1 MLSKKIESIKPS
13 ATAEAARRVREL
25 KARGRDVISLCIG
38 EPDFST
44 PFLGQEMAI
53 QAIKDCDDNY
63 SPVAGTMV
71 LREEIAA
78 KFARDNALHYSPHE
92 IVVSNGAKQVLYNIL
107 GALLNPED
115 EVVLIAPYWVSYCEM
130 VRIFSGKPVVVPS
143 TEKFKMNI
151 TAIQEALNTKT
162 KAILIN
168 SPNNPSGVCY
178 DENELRELANV
189 LKAHP
194 QVYIISDDIYE
205 HITYSESNF
214 LNIANVAP
222 ELRERIIL
230 VNGVSKCY
238 AMTGWRVGYAAIPN
252 KTVISLVC
260 RLQEHSTFGVCT
272 IAQVAAIGA
281 LRSGQEVLSDRLV
294 VFERKRNKAVEMLS
308 VLPELCCYKPDGAF
322 YLFLRCSGFFG
333 KRSPSGFE
341 LKTDS
346 DVAEYLLEEHAVAVV
361 PGEEFGV
368 PGYFRISYA
377 LSMDLLEQACVRIVN
392 AFKVLK

>member
-1 MLSKKIESIKPS
+1 MLSKKLESIKPS
-13 ATAEAARRVREL
+13 ATAEATRRVREL
-25 KARGRDVISLCIG
+25 RARGKDVISLCIG

-78 KFARDNALHYSPHE
+78 KFVRDNALHYSPHE

-107 GALLNPED
+107 GAILNPGD

-143 TEKFKMNI
+143 AKNFKINI
-151 TAIQEALNTKT
+151 PAIREALNTKT

-178 DENELRELANV
+178 QESELRDLASV
-189 LKAHP
+189 LRAYP

-205 HITYSESNF
+205 HITYAESSF

-222 ELRERIIL
+222 ELKERIIL

-252 KTVISLVC
+252 KAVISLVC

-272 IAQVAAIGA
+272 IAQAAALGA
-281 LRSGQEVLSDRLV
+281 LRSGQEVLSERLAI
-294 VFERKRNKAVEMLS
+294 FERKRNKAVEVLS
-308 VLPELCCYKPDGAF
+308 MLPELCCYKPDGGF
-322 YLFLRCSGFFG
+322 YLFLSCSAFFG
-333 KRSPSGFE
+333 KKSPSGFE
-341 LKTDS
+341 VKTDS

-377 LSMDLLEQACVRIVN
+377 LSVDLLEQACMRIVN
-392 AFKVLK
+392 AFKALR